1 MSSASIKKI
10 IPCKKKDLIK
20 MVLDIEKYPE
30 FVPWCL
36 EGKIHEKNESDDLIE
51 IKGDLK
57 VGKRFLNET
66 YTSLVLYYKEKDKIL
81 VTNIDGPLKHLQNE
95 WKFKE
100 INNQTQLEFDIDFE
114 LKNNLLNMIMKNSF
128 NLGLNKIADAF
139 EKRAIKLFNN
149 S

>member
-81 VTNIDGPLKHLQNE
+81 VTNIDGPLSHLKNE

-100 INNQTQLEFDIDFE
+100 VNNSTQLEFDIDFE
-114 LKNNLLNMIMKNSF
+114 LKNNLLNAIMKRSF
-128 NLGLNKIADAF
+128 NFGLNKIADAF
-139 EKRAIKLFNN
+139 EKRALELYK
-149 S
+149 

>member
-36 EGKIHEKNESDDLIE
+36 EGKIHEKNESHDLIE

-139 EKRAIKLFNN
+139 EERAIKLFNN